1 MKPQALYSTALAVIA
16 LKSHRFDRRCGHD
29 IVRTRSWNILASRLR
44 SLKGSS
50 TYGREAG
57 GGDVDGG
64 EVESAE
70 P

>member
-1 MKPQALYSTALAVIA
+1 MEYISQPTAEPEGI
-16 LKSHRFDRRCGHD
+16 
-29 IVRTRSWNILASRLR
+29 
-44 SLKGSS
+44 S